1 MSSLSKFF
9 AVMVNYH
16 DPARLALD
24 FCAYASCLAQE
35 QCTQSTGRSF
45 YSGSR
50 EALAHCRWPVHV
62 GLPYHAGLQTSR
74 SVTLRFSAGSSSL
87 PLTTS
92 GMSSEGIAHTCG
104 RYGYVTKVFLFF
116 WVLFGPP
123 RNLTTVFLTAIGLL
137 ADAGSHAFGR
147 NREHDRL

>member
-1 MSSLSKFF
+1 MWG
-9 AVMVNYH
+9 Y
-16 DPARLALD
+16 RLRVQSVQVFRRDGELPRSRST
-24 FCAYASCLAQE
+24 CAGFLCVRFRCLAQE

-104 RYGYVTKVFLFF
+104 RYGYVTKVFFFF

-123 RNLTTVFLTAIGLL
+123 RNLTTVF
-137 ADAGSHAFGR
+137 FNC
-147 NREHDRL
+147 NRFTR

>member
-1 MSSLSKFF
+1 MTIPLDLHWISVRTLPLSGSG
-9 AVMVNYH
+9 AMYTINWPV
-16 DPARLALD
+16 
-24 FCAYASCLAQE
+24 
-35 QCTQSTGRSF
+35 F

-74 SVTLRFSAGSSSL
+74 SVTLHFSAGSSSL

-92 GMSSEGIAHTCG
+92 GISSEDIAHTCG
-104 RYGYVTKVFLFF
+104 RYGYVTKIAFLLGFVWPTEEPHNCF
-116 WVLFGPP
+116 
-123 RNLTTVFLTAIGLL
+123 FLTAIGLL
-137 ADAGSHAFGR
+137 ADAGSHAFGS